1 VFPAQLMITVP
12 TAVPGVLKMNKQFI
26 QVTNGMLPVAMLA
39 LLAVAFIAGQARA
52 NLPSE
57 VAAASAPTVISNASI
72 LFSVE
77 ALKKAESLPHVLDAI
92 LSIPNEVE
100 LTIQLRGKASKTNR
114 AGSSHQRLRETICA
128 QSSRKAACSDAT
140 IIGGSHIL

>member
-1 VFPAQLMITVP
+1 
-12 TAVPGVLKMNKQFI
+12 MNKQFI

-92 LSIPNEVE
+92 LSIPDEVE

-114 AGSSHQRLRETICA
+114 IGSSH
-128 QSSRKAACSDAT
+128 
-140 IIGGSHIL
+140 

>member
-1 VFPAQLMITVP
+1 MFPAQSMITVP
-12 TAVPGVLKMNKQFI
+12 MAVPGVLKMNKQFI

-52 NLPSE
+52 NIPHE
-57 VAAASAPTVISNASI
+57 VAAASAPTVIGNANI

-92 LSIPNEVE
+92 LSIPDEVE

-114 AGSSHQRLRETICA
+114 VGSSH
-128 QSSRKAACSDAT
+128 
-140 IIGGSHIL
+140 